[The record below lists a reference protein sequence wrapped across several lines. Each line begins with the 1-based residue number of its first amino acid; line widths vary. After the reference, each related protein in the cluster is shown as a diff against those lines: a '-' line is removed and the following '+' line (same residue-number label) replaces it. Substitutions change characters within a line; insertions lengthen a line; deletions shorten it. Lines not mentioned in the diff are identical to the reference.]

1 MMAKNSSDELHYNEK
16 GNQVT
21 LVCHHKKEEEY
32 SIPFGFRDEEEIE
45 FKTGDLVFQEG
56 DSSTSLYYILYGE
69 FDIMVKDK
77 KVGHLTPSDMFLGE
91 MSFLL
96 NNKRSATVIA
106 AKPSKVLIIPKKSF
120 IKIIKQYPNY
130 LVLISRL
137 LAHRLARAN
146 VQALPYV

>member
-1 MMAKNSSDELHYNEK
+1 
-16 GNQVT
+16 
-21 LVCHHKKEEEY
+21 
-32 SIPFGFRDEEEIE
+32 
-45 FKTGDLVFQEG
+45 
-56 DSSTSLYYILYGE
+56 
-69 FDIMVKDK
+69 
-77 KVGHLTPSDMFLGE
+77 